1 MFQTP
6 ILDVAAGLLLFFLV
20 LSLVCTSLN
29 ESISRMLQLRE
40 ELLWK
45 ALTSLFQN
53 SEDDKSATIAR
64 NILDH
69 NLVDALSPPGKDT
82 SFIPADVFSIAVL
95 DLIGLNKADG
105 QTEISDQLGTA
116 KAAKSGDLGEAVFQT
131 LQPLA
136 VAAGKSLDDFRQ
148 SIERW
153 YGATMDR
160 ATALYKGQMQVVTF
174 CVAFALCLMVNA
186 DTLMLA
192 KALWT
197 NPQVSAKLAAE
208 AQTVAKLQPPVNVSP
223 TVPSAANQP
232 SSELVTPL
240 PPELQTAKSNVFGLI
255 GWSGALPWQT
265 GYDHANEHRYP
276 ADGWEFFLK
285 LIGLLMT
292 TFAACLGAPFWF
304 DALSKVISLKNGGSP
319 QAAPA
324 AGNQKA

>member
-53 SEDDKSATIAR
+53 SEDEQSATLAR

-82 SFIPADVFSIAVL
+82 SFIPSDVFSIAVL
-95 DLIGLNKADG
+95 DLIGLNATDS
-105 QTEISDQLGTA
+105 QTEISDQLDAA
-116 KAAKSGDLGEAVFQT
+116 KTAKSGDLGDTVFET
-131 LQPLA
+131 LKPLA

-148 SIERW
+148 GIERW

-208 AQTVAKLQPPVNVSP
+208 AQTVAKLQPPVNVSAL
-223 TVPSAANQP
+223 PSAANQA

-255 GWSGALPWQT
+255 GWSGTFPWQT

-276 ADGWEFFLK
+276 ATWWEFFLK